1 VRIATR
7 SPSKF
12 WLTFVFAILAGTVQV
27 FAQAYPSRPITL
39 IIPFGAGGTNDI
51 AARLLANELGT
62 RLGQSVVV
70 ENRPGASGN
79 IAAQAAAKAAPDGY
93 TLFWAQ
99 PATHGINANV
109 FRSLPYDPERDFA
122 PVSLVGRATLM
133 LVANTSLPAGNI
145 PELIELARKRPGQ
158 INFGSAGPGTTPHMA
173 GELLRSLAGIDLQHV
188 PYRTSTTALQD
199 LIGGRIELHIDGIQ
213 FLLPYV
219 QAGTIRALGVTADQ
233 RSAVLSA
240 VPSINETLSGFDVVS
255 WNGIVA
261 PARTPELVIL
271 RLNSEIND
279 ILRDPGV
286 RAQYEKL
293 GIAVSGSS
301 PADMSKHVRSE
312 LERWRQVVAKTG
324 TRIEE

>member
-1 VRIATR
+1 LTLAFTIIAGATQ
-7 SPSKF
+7 
-12 WLTFVFAILAGTVQV
+12 A

-39 IIPFGAGGTNDI
+39 IVPFGAGGTNDI

-62 RLGQSVVV
+62 RLGQGVVV

-79 IAAQAAAKAAPDGY
+79 IAAQAAAKSAPDGY

-133 LVANTSLPAGNI
+133 LVANTTLAAKNI
-145 PELIELARKRPGQ
+145 PELIELARKQPGK

-233 RSAVLSA
+233 RSAVLAA
-240 VPSINETLSGFDVVS
+240 VPAINETLSGFDVVS
-255 WNGIVA
+255 WNGIV
-261 PARTPELVIL
+261 TPVKTPDAVIQ
-271 RLNSEIND
+271 RLNAEIND

-293 GIAVSGSS
+293 GIAVKGST
-301 PADMSKHVRSE
+301 PAEMAAHVRGE

>member
-1 VRIATR
+1 VHIATR
-7 SPSKF
+7 SSPKF
-12 WLTFVFAILAGTVQV
+12 WFTLVFAIFAGVTQAI
-27 FAQAYPSRPITL
+27 AQAYPSRPITL

-62 RLGQSVVV
+62 RLGQGVVV

-79 IAAQAAAKAAPDGY
+79 IAAQAAAKSTPDGY

-133 LVANTSLPAGNI
+133 LVANIVLPASNI
-145 PELIELARKRPGQ
+145 PELIELARRQPGK

-173 GELLRSLAGIDLQHV
+173 GELLKSLAGIDLQHV

-233 RSAVLSA
+233 RNAVLPA
-240 VPSINETLSGFDVVS
+240 VPAINETLSGFDVVS
-255 WNGIVA
+255 WNGIVV
-261 PARTPELVIL
+261 PAKTPDAVIQK
-271 RLNSEIND
+271 LNSEIND

-293 GIAVSGSS
+293 GIAVKGSS
-301 PADMSKHVRSE
+301 PAEMAAHVRGE

>member
-1 VRIATR
+1 MHFATR
-7 SPSKF
+7 SSAKF
-12 WLTFVFAILAGTVQV
+12 WLAFAFAILTGTVEA

-51 AARLLANELGT
+51 AARLLANELGA
-62 RLGQSVVV
+62 RLGQGVVV

-79 IAAQAAAKAAPDGY
+79 IAAQAAAKSVPDGY

-133 LVANTSLPAGNI
+133 LVANIVLPAKSI
-145 PELIELARKRPGQ
+145 PELIDLARKQPGK
-158 INFGSAGPGTTPHMA
+158 INFGSAGPGTTPHMT
-173 GELLRSLAGIDLQHV
+173 GELLKSLAGIDLQHV

-233 RSAVLSA
+233 RNPVLSA
-240 VPSINETLSGFDVVS
+240 VPTIAETLPGFDVVS
-255 WNGIVA
+255 WNGIVT
-261 PARTPELVIL
+261 PARTPEPVIQ
-271 RLNSEIND
+271 RLNAEIND

-293 GIAVSGSS
+293 GIAVKGSS
-301 PADMSKHVRSE
+301 PAEMAAHVRGE

>member
-1 VRIATR
+1 VHIATR
-7 SPSKF
+7 SSPKF
-12 WLTFVFAILAGTVQV
+12 WFTLVFAIFAGVTQAI
-27 FAQAYPSRPITL
+27 AQAYPSRPITL

-62 RLGQSVVV
+62 RLGQGVVV

-79 IAAQAAAKAAPDGY
+79 IAAQAAAKSTPDGY

-133 LVANTSLPAGNI
+133 LVANIVLPASNI
-145 PELIELARKRPGQ
+145 PELIELARKQPGK

-173 GELLRSLAGIDLQHV
+173 GELLKSLAGIDLQHV

-233 RSAVLSA
+233 RNAVLPA
-240 VPSINETLSGFDVVS
+240 VPAINETLSGFDVVS
-255 WNGIVA
+255 WNGIVV
-261 PARTPELVIL
+261 PAKTPDAVIQK
-271 RLNSEIND
+271 LNSEIND

-293 GIAVSGSS
+293 GIAVKGSS
-301 PADMSKHVRSE
+301 PAEMTAHVRGE